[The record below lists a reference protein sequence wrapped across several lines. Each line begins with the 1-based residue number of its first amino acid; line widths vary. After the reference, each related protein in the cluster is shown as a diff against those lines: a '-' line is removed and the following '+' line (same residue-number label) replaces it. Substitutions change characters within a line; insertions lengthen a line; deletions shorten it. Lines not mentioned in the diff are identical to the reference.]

1 MAEVSLNGLMAITMT
16 GNGMAIR
23 GKDMGFHPIYKEIS
37 TRDFGKMIK
46 KMAQVRLSM
55 EMEISTSANS
65 NMI

>member
-1 MAEVSLNGLMAITMT
+1 MT